1 VADKKGVVGEFKEFL
16 LRGNVVDLAV
26 AVVIGGAFGAVVKA
40 FVSDILT
47 PLIGIP
53 GKADFSTLK
62 FTIHGSTFLY
72 GDLINTVITFASVA
86 AAVFF
91 FVVKP
96 LNALAARRKKG
107 TPEPEVTTRACPE
120 CLSDVPKAARRCKF
134 CTAALTP
141 IEPVESPGA
150 TEA

>member
-1 VADKKGVVGEFKEFL
+1 MVEKKGILSQFKQFL

-26 AVVIGGAFGAVVKA
+26 AVVIGTAFGAVVKA
-40 FVSDILT
+40 LVSDILT

-62 FTIHGSTFLY
+62 FTIHGSHFLY
-72 GDLINTVITFASVA
+72 GDLINNVISFLSVA

-96 LNALAARRKKG
+96 ISSLTARLKRSV
-107 TPEPEVTTRACPE
+107 PEPAAKTTKDCPY
-120 CLSDVPKAARRCKF
+120 C
-134 CTAALTP
+134 LTP
-141 IEPVESPGA
+141 IPLAATRCSACTSTVEPVPA
-150 TEA
+150 T

>member
-1 VADKKGVVGEFKEFL
+1 MADKKSVVGEFKEFL

-53 GKADFSTLK
+53 GKADFSSLK
-62 FTIHGSTFLY
+62 FTIHGSEFLY
-72 GDLINTVITFASVA
+72 GDLINTVITFVSVA

-96 LNALAARRKKG
+96 LNALAARRNKG
-107 TPEPEVTTRACPE
+107 KPEPEVTTRPCPE
-120 CLSDVPKAARRCKF
+120 CLSDIPKAARRCKF
-134 CTAALTP
+134 CTAPVDPIMPPVLTP
-141 IEPVESPGA
+141 E
-150 TEA
+150 

>member
-1 VADKKGVVGEFKEFL
+1 MGEFKEFL

-53 GKADFSTLK
+53 GKTDFSKLT
-62 FTIHGSTFLY
+62 FTINGSTFLY
-72 GDLINTVITFASVA
+72 GDLINAVITFVSVA

-96 LNALAARRKKG
+96 LNALAARRNKG
-107 TPEPEVTTRACPE
+107 APEPEVTTRPCPE
-120 CLSDVPKAARRCKF
+120 CLSDIPKAASRCKF
-134 CTAALTP
+134 CTASVGPILPVLTP
-141 IEPVESPGA
+141 E
-150 TEA
+150 